1 MATPGPTILN
11 IGTGTGANRYK
22 LDYSLTAGGTVLT
35 QTCAQLA
42 TFENTN
48 VFYQE
53 GPWCMMRTDV
63 DVDTIVTPGGY
74 PRTELREMALD
85 GTTNRAFNPTTGDHS
100 CSVCFKVVHLPPVK
114 PSVVIL
120 QMHDNL
126 DDIIEFAVQ
135 PRTDY
140 ATTGKVKL
148 VCRINGTSSGIPDM
162 DSDFQLGM
170 ARRVKIRVGAIASGS
185 TGWEAYYG
193 DMSTPKIKSSDA
205 GMPAMST
212 SGANSYF
219 KSGCYSQTKYTGNGT
234 GGLETDVNEYVLTGH
249 RELQTSHNGET
260 APAQLTYG
268 TDSTNIISNVRW
280 GAKAEGVN
288 TGATSGAPLSF
299 TLTPALPASLVLDDM
314 VYCVARSRRTGG
326 STVVSSPSIESVS
339 PAWIRLPP
347 GGADF
352 ASGISGTDL
361 LSHSQRI
368 RIWVRAWFSGMSA
381 PVITYGPTGTDTDI
395 MSAQCFA
402 ITGGKLDADEVVD
415 QMPTVFNYGASST
428 TVLGPTAALPANSV
442 GGALA
447 LALLANEFNV
457 PSGSATTV
465 SGDSLTW
472 VEGGEGIGTTVSF
485 QAWANDHAIVPA
497 GAGQAITAKSS
508 ANTARTTGKSASIL
522 MTLRPCEP
530 RTAGLIPASG

>member
-42 TFENTN
+42 TFENAN
-48 VFYQE
+48 VFYQD
-53 GPWCMMRTDV
+53 GSWCMMRTDV

-85 GTTNRAFNPTTGDHS
+85 GTSLRAFNPTTGDHS
-100 CSVCFKVVHLPPVK
+100 ASVCFKVEHLPPVK
-114 PSVVIL
+114 PSVVVL
-120 QMHDNL
+120 QMHDAS
-126 DDIIEFAVQ
+126 DDVIEFAVQ

-140 ATTGKVKL
+140 ATSGKVKL
-148 VCRINGTSSGIPDM
+148 VCRVNGTSSGIPDM

-185 TGWEAYYG
+185 TGWEAYYE
-193 DMSTPKIKSSDA
+193 DMSTPLIKSSDP

-219 KSGCYSQTKYTGNGT
+219 KTGCYSQTKYTGNGT
-234 GGLETDVNEYVLTGH
+234 GGLETNVNEYVLVGH

-288 TGATSGAPLSF
+288 TTGVSF
-299 TLTPALPASLVLDDM
+299 TLTPALPASLALDDM
-314 VYCVARSRRTGG
+314 VYVVCRARR
-326 STVVSSPSIESVS
+326 SSPSTGLVATPAIESVS
-339 PAWIRLPP
+339 PSWIRLPP
-347 GGADF
+347 GGPEYVSSATY
-352 ASGISGTDL
+352 GTDL
-361 LSHSQRI
+361 ALHSQRL
-368 RIWVRAWFSGMSA
+368 RIWVRPWFSGMGA
-381 PVITYGPTGTDTDI
+381 PVLTYASGVSTDI

-402 ITGGKLDADEVVD
+402 IAGGKLDADDVMD
-415 QMPTVFNYGASST
+415 QYPTAFTYGATST
-428 TVLGPTAALPANSV
+428 TVIGPSAALPANSV

-447 LALLANEFNV
+447 LALLASEYNV
-457 PSGSATTV
+457 TSGSINIT

-472 VEGGEGIGTTVSF
+472 AEGGEGVGTTVSF
-485 QAWANDHAIVPA
+485 QAWANDWAIVPA
-497 GAGQAITAKSS
+497 GAGQAIAAKQTTSTA
-508 ANTARTTGKSASIL
+508 ARTTGKSASVL
-522 MTLRPCEP
+522 MTLRPAEK
-530 RTAGLIPASG
+530 RTTGLIPASG